1 VPVPRLTLRIPGL
14 YPPGPVREERLRVLA
29 PGGSPGIACLSL
41 VLLFAAGPAAGQSFA
56 VGGGGSLTAD
66 HGFQVVDTVFDNWG
80 GFVFG
85 EMSLGRFHE
94 GQGGF
99 FQLRFSYSSLPGG
112 APDAPKMNAWSGLAL
127 VSYRFQE
134 TWWEAGLI
142 GGVGFL
148 RILPKSPE
156 PGQVPA
162 DPTQTVIG
170 FAIGA
175 QTLFRVSQKFDVRL
189 ELLGEFPNT
198 EYSHTLIVLTTAV
211 GYRF

>member
-1 VPVPRLTLRIPGL
+1 MREWLRL
-14 YPPGPVREERLRVLA
+14 LA
-29 PGGSPGIACLSL
+29 PGGRPGIACLSL

-66 HGFQVVDTVFDNWG
+66 HGYQVEDTALDNWG

-85 EMSLGRFHE
+85 EMSLGSFHE
-94 GQGGF
+94 GQDGF
-99 FQLRFSYSSLPGG
+99 FQLRLSYSSLPGG

-127 VSYRFQE
+127 VSYRFRE
-134 TWWEAGLI
+134 KWWEAGLI
-142 GGVGFL
+142 GGVGVI
-148 RILPKSPE
+148 RMLPKSPE

-162 DPTQTVIG
+162 DPTQAVIE

-175 QTLFRVSQKFDVRL
+175 QTVFRVSERFDLRL
-189 ELLGEFPNT
+189 ELMGEFPNS
-198 EYSHTLIVLTTAV
+198 EYSHTLIVLTTAF

>member
-1 VPVPRLTLRIPGL
+1 MIRFFG
-14 YPPGPVREERLRVLA
+14 YPPGAMSFKPRALALRGYALLA
-29 PGGSPGIACLSL
+29 PFLLAALLGSA
-41 VLLFAAGPAAGQSFA
+41 PAAAQTFA

-66 HGFQVVDTVFDNWG
+66 QGSQVADSGFSQWG

-85 EMSLGRFHE
+85 ELAL
-94 GQGGF
+94 GGF
-99 FQLRFSYSSLPGG
+99 HDRQAGVFQLRFSYSSLPGG
-112 APDAPKMNAWSGLAL
+112 APDAPKVEAWSGLAL

-134 TWWEAGLI
+134 NWWEAGLV
-142 GGVGFL
+142 GGVGAF
-148 RILPKSPE
+148 RILPKAPE

-170 FAIGA
+170 FAVGA
-175 QTLFRVSQKFDVRL
+175 QTLFRVSEKFDVRL

-198 EYSHTLIVLTTAV
+198 DYSHTLIVLTTAV

>member
-1 VPVPRLTLRIPGL
+1 
-14 YPPGPVREERLRVLA
+14 VRERLSVLG
-29 PGGSPGIACLSL
+29 PGGSPGIAFLLL
-41 VLLFAAGPAAGQSFA
+41 VLLLASRPAAGQTFA
-56 VGGGGSLTAD
+56 AGGGGSLTAD
-66 HGFQVVDTVFDNWG
+66 HGYQVVDTGFDNWG

-94 GQGGF
+94 RQEGF

-112 APDAPKMNAWSGLAL
+112 APDAPKINAWSGLAL
-127 VSYRFQE
+127 VTYRFQE

-142 GGVGFL
+142 GGVGII
-148 RILPKSPE
+148 RMQPKSPE

-162 DPTQTVIG
+162 DPTQAVVE

-175 QTLFRVSQKFDVRL
+175 QTLFRVSQKFDIRL
-189 ELLGEFPNT
+189 ELLGEFPNSP
-198 EYSHTLIVLTTAV
+198 YSHTLIVVTTGV